1 MSSKFIK
8 IKGRY
13 IAAKKLG
20 ATSITNNFSP
30 IKSKILKISVNKS
43 RIYIILVFL
52 ILTICKNLIIKTMT
66 NIAEFNDKKGFNVK
80 LTADK
85 IYISAI
91 GNEETFAL
99 RSLNGLGLYDDVE
112 KYNKED
118 QIYQEGLKKK
128 KRGYI
133 SLLVLGVLF
142 LVIGLIASINKGE
155 DAVGG
160 IVEGIGFIVVALLMK
175 KKIPTKPTLDSYF
188 RIMLSGGSRE
198 FKFDKNEENSADVAN
213 FVNKVEDTL
222 TAYNK

>member
-1 MSSKFIK
+1 
-8 IKGRY
+8 
-13 IAAKKLG
+13 
-20 ATSITNNFSP
+20 
-30 IKSKILKISVNKS
+30 
-43 RIYIILVFL
+43 
-52 ILTICKNLIIKTMT
+52 MT

-80 LTADK
+80 LTNDK
-85 IYISAI
+85 IYITAI

-118 QIYQEGLKKK
+118 EIYREGLKKK
-128 KRGYI
+128 KSGFI
-133 SLLVLGVLF
+133 GLLIVGVLF
-142 LVIGLIASINKGE
+142 LGVGIIASIGGE
-155 DAVGG
+155 EGAVGF
-160 IVEGIGFIVVALLMK
+160 IEGIAFIVGAYLMK

-198 FKFDKNEENSADVAN
+198 FKFDKNEGNSADVAN

>member
-1 MSSKFIK
+1 
-8 IKGRY
+8 
-13 IAAKKLG
+13 
-20 ATSITNNFSP
+20 
-30 IKSKILKISVNKS
+30 
-43 RIYIILVFL
+43 
-52 ILTICKNLIIKTMT
+52 MT

-118 QIYQEGLKKK
+118 VIYRDGLKKTK
-128 KRGYI
+128 SGYI
-133 SLLVLGVLF
+133 VLLVLGSLF
-142 LVIGLIASINKGE
+142 ILVGLMASINGGE
-155 DAVGG
+155 GAAGG
-160 IVEGIGFIVVALLMK
+160 FIEGIAFIVGAFLMK

-198 FKFDKNEENSADVAN
+198 FKFDKNEGNSADVAN